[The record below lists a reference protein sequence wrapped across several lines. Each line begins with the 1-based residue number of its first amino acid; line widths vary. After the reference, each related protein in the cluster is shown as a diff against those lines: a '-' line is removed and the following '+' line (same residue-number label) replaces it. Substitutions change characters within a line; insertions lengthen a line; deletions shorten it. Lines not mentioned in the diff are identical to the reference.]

1 MSVAPLQFLLLVFA
15 GWVNR
20 RQLEIVEYLQEES
33 FLDPGSVA
41 SAFWSKGKI
50 EEREQLV
57 PANAWL
63 RTSASV
69 EIIEHAT
76 ASNEFRTVLSML
88 WVPEPVA
95 GPLGMAA

>member
-1 MSVAPLQFLLLVFA
+1 MIRLPVYAAFAAPALRLPA
-15 GWVNR
+15 GGFRNVSPS
-20 RQLEIVEYLQEES
+20 IS
-33 FLDPGSVA
+33 IA
-41 SAFWSKGKI
+41 STFWTKGTI

-63 RTSASV
+63 RTTACV
-69 EIIEHAT
+69 EIVEHAT
-76 ASNEFRTVLSML
+76 ASKEFRTVLSML

>member
-1 MSVAPLQFLLLVFA
+1 MAPRHQPFTAAITGA
-15 GWVNR
+15 GVWR
-20 RQLEIVEYLQEES
+20 I
-33 FLDPGSVA
+33 A
-41 SAFWSKGKI
+41 
-50 EEREQLV
+50 EREQLV

-76 ASNEFRTVLSML
+76 ASKEFRTVLSML